1 MGPRRPARSSR
12 SMAGLTALRIQPT
25 RRTAMPADAAIV
37 VEPPAPG
44 IDPPAAPVGKPRAR
58 AGIVG
63 TVLWSGGA
71 AVVEV
76 VVDGWRFE
84 LDVEPAA
91 RAALRQRARRI
102 DPAGTG
108 DAAHEV
114 RAMIPGR
121 IVSVAVGLGDPV
133 HAGQPL
139 FVLEAM
145 KMQNEIR
152 APRAGIVAR
161 VAVEPGRTVEL
172 GDVLLLLE

>member
-102 DPAGTG
+102 DPDCAKS
-108 DAAHEV
+108 
-114 RAMIPGR
+114 GR
-121 IVSVAVGLGDPV
+121 IRPVRSAGVGDGRWGV
-133 HAGQPL
+133 RHAGRGM
-139 FVLEAM
+139 VGYE
-145 KMQNEIR
+145 
-152 APRAGIVAR
+152 G
-161 VAVEPGRTVEL
+161 
-172 GDVLLLLE
+172 